1 MCVCVYIFLGYQMLI
16 VFLISQI
23 GKIREKFPLE
33 MAEIQ
38 GSVVAA
44 DVNDDGKIEL
54 VTADT
59 HGNVVV
65 WTPKG
70 DLIWEKHL
78 KSLIPHVMYY
88 LNLP

>member
-1 MCVCVYIFLGYQMLI
+1 
-16 VFLISQI
+16 
-23 GKIREKFPLE
+23 

-38 GSVVAA
+38 AGVVAA
-44 DVNDDGKIEL
+44 DINDDGKIEL

-59 HGNVVV
+59 HGNVVA

-70 DLIWEKHL
+70 DMIWEKHL

-88 LNLP
+88 LNLPWHVNECSMIVSILCCFTGY